1 MSANIEINLEECTG
15 CMTCVDTCFV
25 DVLRWND
32 SEDTPM
38 VAYERDCV
46 WCFTCEINCPAECI
60 DIKPHMPE
68 QTVNPY

>member
-1 MSANIEINLEECTG
+1 MSANIEIDLEECTG

-32 SEDTPM
+32 SEGKPM

-60 DIKPHMPE
+60 TIKPHLPE